1 MVIDLVRMAHC
12 KASNLFVWTQ
22 QWTVQLNVV
31 FVWTQQWTVQL
42 NVVFVWT
49 QQWTVQLN
57 VVFVW
62 TQQWTVQL
70 NVAFLFTVY
79 CKFSSRNRWPLLV
92 QILQFCLSDIF
103 LVFDKTNSVF

>member
-12 KASNLFVWTQ
+12 KASNL
-22 QWTVQLNVV
+22 
-31 FVWTQQWTVQL
+31 
-42 NVVFVWT
+42 FVWT